1 MSTSSR
7 DLILRALRVR
17 GKCTVK
23 DLADAAGISPVSV
36 RHHLSN
42 LQAEGL
48 VTTEEVRHGVGRP
61 RLLFALTERALELFP
76 SRYYRLTR
84 RLLGEI
90 KGSLPSGTVSDLFS
104 GVAEA
109 MADDYADRLAG
120 LPLAEKLQRL
130 VELLSEEGFAAE
142 IEARGDELLIH
153 ELSCPYFMMGKVH
166 PEVCLVD
173 QAFIARALSLPV
185 ERVTCLLEGESRCT
199 FAVGLE
205 HSLQGASPH
214 G

>member
-1 MSTSSR
+1 MSVSSR
-7 DLILRALRVR
+7 ELILRTLRTR
-17 GKCTVK
+17 GKCAVK
-23 DLADAAGISPVSV
+23 DLADAVGISPVSV
-36 RHHLSN
+36 RHHLAN

-48 VTTEEVRHGVGRP
+48 VATEQVRHGVGRP

-76 SRYYRLTR
+76 SRYYRLAR

-90 KGSLPSGTVSDLFS
+90 KGSLPSGAVSDLFS

-120 LPLAEKLQRL
+120 LPLEQKLRCL

-142 IEARGDELLIH
+142 IETHGDRVLIH
-153 ELSCPYFMMGKVH
+153 ELSCPYFLMGKDH

-173 QAFIARALSLPV
+173 QDFIARALSLPV
-185 ERVTCLLEGESRCT
+185 ERVTCLLDGQAHCT
-199 FAVGLE
+199 FAV
-205 HSLQGASPH
+205 SLDQLPSGVTSDA
-214 G
+214 